1 MKKDY
6 YKILDIS
13 EDEKALRGE
22 KFDKMIKSK
31 YRKFAKKY
39 HPDAN
44 KEEGADAKFKEISE
58 AYEVLSD
65 SDKRSKY
72 DRFGHNW
79 EQAGSPFGFGD
90 FAAFKQEFERQRA
103 RGKDVQVAIPLTLE
117 ECYTGCEKEVAY
129 NVMKVCG
136 GCGGNGAKDGNSI
149 HTCSTCGGTGQHVH
163 VVSRGGH
170 VMQVA
175 STCHSCRGNGKVIV
189 EVCNHCH
196 GNGMAFET
204 ETATIQLPRGV
215 QAGNAVSAQGRGHHS
230 RMRGADRGDVIF
242 VVEEIPHKLFTREN
256 MELTYK
262 CKVSY
267 EDLVLGAKIE
277 IPVLSGGSV
286 RFSIPEGTQL
296 SKIFRIKGKGM
307 PMLNLHDDIKPVEGY
322 ENAFGNLNVQ
332 IDIEIPTNISE
343 EEKLLFEQLRA
354 LRNKNLDEVK

>member
-39 HPDAN
+39 HPDVN

-79 EQAGSPFGFGD
+79 EQAGSPFD
-90 FAAFKQEFERQRA
+90 NFAAFKREFERQSA
-103 RGKDVQVAIPLTLE
+103 RGKDVQVVIPLTLE

-149 HTCSTCGGTGQHVH
+149 HTCSTCGGSGQHVH
-163 VVSRGGH
+163 VVSKGGH

-175 STCHSCRGNGKVIV
+175 STCHSCRGNGRVII
-189 EVCNHCH
+189 EVCNHCN
-196 GNGMAFET
+196 GNGIAYET
-204 ETATIQLPRGV
+204 ETATIQFPRGV
-215 QAGNAVSAQGRGHHS
+215 QGGNAVSAQGRGHHS

-242 VVEEIPHKLFTREN
+242 IVEEIPHKFFTRDN

-267 EDLVLGAKIE
+267 EDLILGAKIE

-296 SKIFRIKGKGM
+296 SKILRIKGKGM
-307 PMLNLHDDIKPVEGY
+307 PMLNLHSDIKPVEGY

-343 EEKLLFEQLRA
+343 EERLLVEQLRA